1 MRESRM
7 ERERFGRD
15 RERENSP
22 STSFGQSSSERT
34 QPMGSESEE
43 EKPAKSFLRDF
54 VDKIPDP
61 VKDAIDQ
68 RFRPMIGRVEK

>member
-15 RERENSP
+15 REREDSP

-34 QPMGSESEE
+34 QPMVADRDSLILFTY
-43 EKPAKSFLRDF
+43 KSH
-54 VDKIPDP
+54 
-61 VKDAIDQ
+61 
-68 RFRPMIGRVEK
+68 

>member
-15 RERENSP
+15 REREDTP
-22 STSFGQSSSERT
+22 STSFGQSSSERE
-34 QPMGSESEE
+34 QPMSSESEE
-43 EKPAKSFLRDF
+43 SKPAKSFLKDF

-61 VKDAIDQ
+61 VRDAIDQ
-68 RFRPMIGRVEK
+68 RFSPMIGRVER

>member
-1 MRESRM
+1 M

-15 RERENSP
+15 REREYS
-22 STSFGQSSSERT
+22 SSSSFGQESTERT
-34 QPMGSESEE
+34 QPMSSESEE
-43 EKPAKSFLRDF
+43 SKPAKSFLKDF

-68 RFRPMIGRVEK
+68 RFSPMIGRVEK